1 MSLSRLRRWS
11 RVVAVLLLMAAGPAM
26 PHFAQGD
33 FACDLAAL
41 AAGEHDASKH
51 GFRAAGDDAER
62 DHCALCHWSRSLRSP
77 LTPLGIA
84 VTPAAP
90 AAAEHGV
97 VAAVPLSPVLENLP
111 ARAPPSVLL

>member
-1 MSLSRLRRWS
+1 MRRWS
-11 RVVAVLLLMAAGPAM
+11 RVIAVVLLMTAVPAT
-26 PHFAQGD
+26 PHFAQDD

-41 AAGEHDASKH
+41 ASAEHDESKH
-51 GFRAAGDDAER
+51 GFRAAGDAAER

-77 LTPLGIA
+77 LTPLGVT

-97 VAAVPLSPVLENLP
+97 VAALLLSPALENLP
-111 ARAPPSVLL
+111 ARAPPAVLL